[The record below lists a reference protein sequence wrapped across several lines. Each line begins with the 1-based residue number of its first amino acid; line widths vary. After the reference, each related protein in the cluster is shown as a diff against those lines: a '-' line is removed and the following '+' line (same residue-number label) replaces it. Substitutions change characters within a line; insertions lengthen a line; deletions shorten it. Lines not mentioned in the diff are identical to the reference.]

1 VAEADLEG
9 LNKMKNSM
17 LKKISL
23 LDKFKGDFEVDIQAV
38 ADKINQKI
46 AALKAEVAQNDKIA
60 DLVLIE
66 IKALFAAS
74 LAKIQFS
81 PQVTQIEPNQKL
93 ALVTKTREILIATP
107 GRAGEGPKYQHP
119 QQFDYNNPLSA
130 IHKTSDVY
138 FLFETQDGVS
148 GANPCNN

>member
-1 VAEADLEG
+1 
-9 LNKMKNSM
+9 M
-17 LKKISL
+17 
-23 LDKFKGDFEVDIQAV
+23 

-46 AALKAEVAQNDKIA
+46 AALRAEVAQNEKIA

-93 ALVTKTREILIATP
+93 ALVTKTREVLIATP
-107 GRAGEGPKYQHP
+107 SFAGTGP
-119 QQFDYNNPLSA
+119 
-130 IHKTSDVY
+130 
-138 FLFETQDGVS
+138 
-148 GANPCNN
+148 